1 MMVRRSLAA
10 GFTALTLLALG
21 SPAYGANQPAAVVTC
36 TNLVSGFS
44 WQIRIDFE
52 QSTVDSNPAKISST
66 QISWRDG
73 ARGPWY
79 TLDRTS
85 GNLTVNFT
93 SSTGGY
99 SIRDSCRLPS

>member
-1 MMVRRSLAA
+1 MFPSRSLAA
-10 GFTALTLLALG
+10 GLVVLAAFARA
-21 SPAYGANQPAAVVTC
+21 SPASGATQAATVLIC

-44 WQIRIDFE
+44 WQIKIDFE
-52 QSTVDSNPAKISST
+52 QSTVDSNPAKISSAA
-66 QISWRDG
+66 ISWRDG

-79 TLDRTS
+79 TLDRAS

-99 SIRDSCRLPS
+99 SIRDSCRPPS